1 MKLNNKETEIK
12 QNNNGYQTAIK
23 LTYNG
28 FNLKILKRLKRC
40 LKFTRQFKQDPH
52 FKEIYGNHN
61 TPMDIYETTTNISG
75 LLIRPEI
82 STKQTNK
89 H

>member
-12 QNNNGYQTAIK
+12 RKNNGYQTAIK

-40 LKFTRQFKQDPH
+40 LKFTRQIKQDPY
-52 FKEIYGNHN
+52 FKEIIGNRFPLFLLLSYNGNLLNYH
-61 TPMDIYETTTNISG
+61 YNIQFP
-75 LLIRPEI
+75 LA
-82 STKQTNK
+82 KNK
-89 H
+89 